1 MPDADLALLLDS
13 LREAGEL
20 ALAMQRKGF
29 GHRTKKDG
37 TFVTDVDE
45 AVDNLLRSRIMQA
58 RPDDGWLSE
67 ETPDAPARLVKSR
80 LWIADPIDGT
90 RGFLHRSGP
99 WGIGM
104 ALAIGGEAVLSAL
117 YEPAEDRLS
126 HAVKGGGAYVNGAPV
141 ATASRNNVITAKRYR
156 AGLAAGGFTPETDSP
171 IPLLLRLASIA
182 RGEHGGAISIGDK
195 NDWDIAAGHLL
206 VTEAGGVLSNL
217 SGGGMIYNRP
227 QPWQPGLIAA
237 ANPESHAAILEIV
250 RTT

>member
-1 MPDADLALLLDS
+1 MPDADLSLLLDS
-13 LREAGEL
+13 LRDAGEL

-45 AVDNLLRSRIMQA
+45 AVDNLLRRRIMQA

-67 ETPDAPARLVKSR
+67 ETPDTPARLTKAR

-126 HAVKGGGAYVNGAPV
+126 HAVKGGGAFVNGLLV
-141 ATASRNNVITAKRYR
+141 TTVKRGNVITAKRYR

-182 RGEHGGAISIGDK
+182 RGDHGGAISIGDK

-237 ANPESHAAILEIV
+237 ANPESHAAILDIV